1 MNEPIVSIIARPGL
15 CDTETKQPVQK
26 GDIVWIA
33 GYILPNGE
41 LCAETVAI
49 EKSDDIG

>member
-1 MNEPIVSIIARPGL
+1 MDEPLVNIIAREGL
-15 CDTETKQPVQK
+15 CDTETKQPVKQ
-26 GDIVWIA
+26 GDIVWLA

-49 EKSDDIG
+49 EK